1 MYQLPEEHVL
11 VLRTSNKDRNS
22 HNGFQWPA
30 SGPVEAPDWNQEPI
44 CGGGLHG
51 ALWGE
56 GNGALFNWDGDATWQ
71 VVAVLEKDIV
81 DLGGKIKFPRGNV
94 VFSGSREG
102 ATNFL
107 LANGGFGRAVIG
119 AGVSNLNPNS
129 HVLAGDHGTANAG
142 RYGTANAGNYGTATA
157 DEKGTATAGEKGTAT
172 AGDYGT
178 ANAGNYGTANAGFG
192 GTANAGD
199 KGTATAGFG
208 GTANAGEK
216 GTATAGE
223 KGTATAGEKGM
234 VQIKYW
240 DGTRNRTKVGY
251 IGEDG
256 LLPNTPYKLD
266 ETSNFVLA

>member
-1 MYQLPEEHVL
+1 MVFSGLLQVL
-11 VLRTSNKDRNS
+11 WRLLIGIRNPFVVEGS
-22 HNGFQWPA
+22 MEP
-30 SGPVEAPDWNQEPI
+30 SG
-44 CGGGLHG
+44 
-51 ALWGE
+51 GE

-157 DEKGTATAGEKGTAT
+157 DEKGTATAG
-172 AGDYGT
+172 
-178 ANAGNYGTANAGFG
+178 FG

-240 DGTRNRTKVGY
+240 DGTRNRTKLGY